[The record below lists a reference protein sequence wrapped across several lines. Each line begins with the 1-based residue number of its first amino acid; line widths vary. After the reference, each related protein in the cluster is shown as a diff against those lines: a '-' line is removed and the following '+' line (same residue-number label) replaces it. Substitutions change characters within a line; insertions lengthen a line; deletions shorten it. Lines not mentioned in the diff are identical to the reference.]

1 MNVKC
6 RMIGDLSVV
15 FSEIVLSLYP
25 ILIKIVPT
33 NFDTQ
38 LLSRFGVF
46 TVISLIFY
54 SGQKFNIVKLF
65 LYGLVTLF
73 HVVVSYAA
81 FSSLSTGTAM
91 ALFYT
96 YPIMNVI
103 AGALFLN
110 ESVTI
115 TSLLFLGLGL
125 IGTIILSQEIPS
137 EEVKGEKPINIPQ
150 NLAIAAGLLAAFS
163 ETLMFLVVRETKSKN
178 PIDSMLQLYP
188 GAFILFGLYLV
199 LTNRIKTIDSNKSVW
214 KDLTLF
220 NVFIGFVGYSIRFF
234 SINTVSTITFSLL
247 SFVGV
252 LSSYFFGRIFV
263 NERAST
269 KTYLGAAL
277 IAASASGISFLQ
289 N

>member
-1 MNVKC
+1 
-6 RMIGDLSVV
+6 
-15 FSEIVLSLYP
+15 
-25 ILIKIVPT
+25 
-33 NFDTQ
+33 
-38 LLSRFGVF
+38 
-46 TVISLIFY
+46 
-54 SGQKFNIVKLF
+54 
-65 LYGLVTLF
+65 
-73 HVVVSYAA
+73 
-81 FSSLSTGTAM
+81 M

-103 AGALFLN
+103 AGALFLK
-110 ESVTI
+110 ESVSI
-115 TSLLFLGLGL
+115 TSMLFLGLGF

-150 NLAIAAGLLAAFS
+150 NLAIVAGLLAAFS

-188 GAFILFGLYLV
+188 GAFILFGLYLI
-199 LTNRIKTIDSNKSVW
+199 LTNRIKTIDSNISVW

-247 SFVGV
+247 SFAGV

-263 NERAST
+263 NEKAST

-289 N
+289 K

>member
-1 MNVKC
+1 
-6 RMIGDLSVV
+6 MIGDFSVV
-15 FSEIVLSLYP
+15 FSEIILSLYP

-46 TVISLIFY
+46 TLAPLLFY
-54 SGQKFNIVKLF
+54 SSQQFNIIKLF
-65 LYGLVTLF
+65 LYGAITLF

-81 FSSLSTGTAM
+81 FSSLSAGTAM

-103 AGALFLN
+103 AGVLFLN
-110 ESVTI
+110 ESVS
-115 TSLLFLGLGL
+115 TSAILFLTLGF
-125 IGTIILSQEIPS
+125 IGTIILSQEIPT
-137 EEVKGEKPINIPQ
+137 EEVKGEKPIDIPR
-150 NLAIAAGLLAAFS
+150 NFAIAAGLLAAFS

-188 GAFILFGLYLV
+188 GAFILFSLYLF
-199 LTNRIKTIDSNKSVW
+199 LTKRIETIDTNKRVW
-214 KDLTLF
+214 RDLTLF
-220 NVFIGFVGYSIRFF
+220 NLFVGFIGYSIRFY

-247 SFVGV
+247 SFAGV
-252 LSSYFFGRIFV
+252 LSSYFFGRTFI
-263 NERAST
+263 NEKASN

>member
-103 AGALFLN
+103 AGALFLK

-263 NERAST
+263 NEKAST

-289 N
+289 K

>member
-15 FSEIVLSLYP
+15 FSEIILSLYP